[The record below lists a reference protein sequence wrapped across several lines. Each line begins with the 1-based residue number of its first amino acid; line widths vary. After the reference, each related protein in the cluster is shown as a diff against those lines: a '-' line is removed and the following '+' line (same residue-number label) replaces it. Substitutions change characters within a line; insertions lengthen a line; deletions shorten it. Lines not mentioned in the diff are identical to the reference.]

1 MVVEF
6 LHILIA
12 TYSFNGELCRLVDA
26 KFLLFSHIIY
36 KFGMVGWPSRHPL
49 FVIISSLFMYAYV
62 FIIIIDGAGLPMSR
76 LPQYVAYYISPT
88 ADFVHKNIVG
98 CLYLKENAH
107 IYLSKESQRFE
118 PPRNGE
124 NKKFSQ
130 FLAVCVSLVIWLSS
144 GIRIHLFE
152 FKRLVIP
159 V

>member
-1 MVVEF
+1 MYKGKKEKTTEKWNIRVDIISGLMVVEF

-62 FIIIIDGAGLPMSR
+62 FIIIIDGGLPMSR

-98 CLYLKENAH
+98 CLY
-107 IYLSKESQRFE
+107 
-118 PPRNGE
+118 
-124 NKKFSQ
+124 
-130 FLAVCVSLVIWLSS
+130 
-144 GIRIHLFE
+144 
-152 FKRLVIP
+152 FKRRMRISISRKSHSDLSRRGTEKIRKFLNFWP
-159 V
+159 FASL